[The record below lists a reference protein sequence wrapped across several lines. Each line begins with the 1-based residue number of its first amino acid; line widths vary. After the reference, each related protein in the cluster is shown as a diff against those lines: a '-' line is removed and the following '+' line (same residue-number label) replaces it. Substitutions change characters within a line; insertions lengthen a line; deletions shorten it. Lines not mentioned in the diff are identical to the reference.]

1 MVPNLVLSIFLNV
14 PVVWCCIASFYQLFV
29 WQYLHIL
36 WSLGSACHLDV
47 LFAMLCEKSRSLV
60 TGTLLL

>member
-1 MVPNLVLSIFLNV
+1 MFLSYG
-14 PVVWCCIASFYQLFV
+14 VVIASFYQLFV